1 MVLYVQRGRS
11 VWRGAGQGVL
21 GVAAGEFS
29 AVCVEYGWEGGDD
42 DDEWRVTGGDGA
54 DECGGR
60 VSGYWFPFWVR
71 DVGFGILTVCSA
83 AATVA
88 PTTAAKSDAVLPFE
102 ARGLFSAIMVALGV
116 VFGV

>member
-1 MVLYVQRGRS
+1 M
-11 VWRGAGQGVL
+11 L
-21 GVAAGEFS
+21 GVAAGEFF

-42 DDEWRVTGGDGA
+42 DDEWWIVWGDGA
-54 DECGGR
+54 DECGWR
-60 VSGYWFPFWVR
+60 VSVFRFRIWERG
-71 DVGFGILTVCSA
+71 VGFGVLTVCSP

-116 VFGV
+116 VFAI